1 MLHNGC
7 DWEALMMKPE
17 AAKNIAE
24 YAMLQAA
31 ARLDRVAY
39 QMGVMRKSK
48 SPETVHELR
57 VSIRR
62 FTSCL
67 RVYPQFFPAKES
79 KKIRKR
85 LKKVMSAAGEVRDRD
100 IALNLG
106 KQADLPKDSP
116 VIDGLRRQ
124 RKQAAKGLTG
134 SLQPWSKRSV
144 FPKWRRRLCLS

>member
-1 MLHNGC
+1 
-7 DWEALMMKPE
+7 MMKPE

-24 YAMLQAA
+24 FAGLQAA

-39 QMGVMRKSK
+39 QMGALRKSK

-62 FTSCL
+62 FMSCL
-67 RVYPQFFPAKES
+67 KVYPQFFPAKES

-85 LKKVMSAAGEVRDRD
+85 LKKVMKAAGEVRDRD

-106 KQADLPKDSP
+106 KQAELPKDGP
-116 VIDGLRRQ
+116 VIEGLRRQ
-124 RKQAAKGLTG
+124 RKHAAKELAG
-134 SLQPWSKRSV
+134 SLQPWTKRSV
-144 FPKWRRRLCLS
+144 FPKWRRKLCLS